1 MQTSRPK
8 GSFPREE
15 MIRIVEE
22 LGYECVGI
30 QQTKE
35 NDRRVLR
42 VFIDS
47 LGGINI
53 KDCEMVS
60 RKISSMMDTLEE
72 ESPGE
77 GLPSYL
83 LEISSPGV
91 ERPLF
96 TLQDYSRFL
105 GKKVHL
111 FLKEGESLEGVL
123 QSVDT
128 QEGAISLM
136 PEGEEEPRVF
146 PFESIEKGHLVF
158 EFEVK
163 QHAHKPKSGESKK
176 KKKKKKKRKP

>member
-1 MQTSRPK
+1 MQTSHPK

-15 MIRIVEE
+15 MIRIVED

-35 NDRRVLR
+35 NDRTVLR

-47 LGGINI
+47 LGGITI

-60 RKISSMMDTLEE
+60 RKISFMMDTMEE
-72 ESPGE
+72 ASSGE
-77 GLPSYL
+77 GLPRYF
-83 LEISSPGV
+83 LEVSSPGV

-96 TLQDYSRFL
+96 TLQDYARFP

-111 FLKEGESLEGVL
+111 FLEEEGSLEGVL
-123 QSVDT
+123 QSVDMEENT
-128 QEGAISLM
+128 LSLLL
-136 PEGEEEPRVF
+136 EGEEEPRIF
-146 PFESIEKGHLVF
+146 PLQDIEKGHLVF

-176 KKKKKKKRKP
+176 KKKKKKRKP

>member
-1 MQTSRPK
+1 MQTSHPK

-15 MIRIVEE
+15 MIRIVED

-35 NDRRVLR
+35 NDRTVLR

-47 LGGINI
+47 LGGITI

-60 RKISSMMDTLEE
+60 RKISFMMDTMEE
-72 ESPGE
+72 TSPGE
-77 GLPSYL
+77 ELPRYF
-83 LEISSPGV
+83 LEVSSPGV

-96 TLQDYSRFL
+96 TLQDYARFL
-105 GKKVHL
+105 GKKIHL
-111 FLKEGESLEGVL
+111 FLKEEGSLEGVL

-128 QEGAISLM
+128 EENTLSLI
-136 PEGEEEPRVF
+136 PEGEEEPRIF
-146 PFESIEKGHLVF
+146 PFENVEKGHLVF

>member
-15 MIRIVEE
+15 IVRIVED

-35 NDRRVLR
+35 NDRTVFRI
-42 VFIDS
+42 FIDS
-47 LGGINI
+47 LGGITI
-53 KDCEMVS
+53 KDCETVS
-60 RKISSMMDTLEE
+60 RKVNLMIDTMEEGSFGENLTNYFLEV
-72 ESPGE
+72 
-77 GLPSYL
+77 
-83 LEISSPGV
+83 SSPGV

-96 TLQDYSRFL
+96 TLQDYVRFL

-111 FLKEGESLEGVL
+111 VLKEEGSLEGIL
-123 QSVDT
+123 QSVEEESLSLLV
-128 QEGAISLM
+128 EGQ
-136 PEGEEEPRVF
+136 EEPRIF
-146 PFESIEKGHLVF
+146 SFESIEKGHLVF

-163 QHAHKPKSGESKK
+163 QHAHKPKSDAP